1 MNDLRSDDLRLV
13 LASSSPRR
21 ATLLRLL
28 ADDFAIAPT
37 PVEEVAPRALS
48 VGDAVEVIARK
59 KALATSDK
67 DRDAWVLAA
76 DTVVSC
82 RGELVDK
89 AATADEMRQK
99 LAFLSGTTHQVVTG
113 LALAWDGRAVDG
125 AHAVTAVLMDRMPP
139 DLVSAYADSGLWQ
152 GKAGGYGI
160 QDKLLEPYVRIQAG
174 PWSNVVG
181 LPLELTRDLLR
192 RNGIAVRDPPTETWL
207 RDHNPFEAAAGS
219 PPP

>member
-1 MNDLRSDDLRLV
+1 MKLV

-21 ATLLRLL
+21 ATLLRFLV
-28 ADDFAIAPT
+28 DEFAIAPT

-59 KALATSDK
+59 KALATSVK
-67 DRDAWVLAA
+67 DPGAWVLAA

-89 AATADEMRQK
+89 ANTVEEMRQK
-99 LAFLSGTTHQVVTG
+99 LAFLSGQTHQVWTG
-113 LALAWDGRAVDG
+113 LALAWDGKAVDAG
-125 AHAVTAVLMDRMPP
+125 HAVTAVLLDRMPAAVL
-139 DLVSAYADSGLWQ
+139 DEYAASGQWQ

-160 QDKLLEPYVRIQAG
+160 QDKILAPYVRIQAG
-174 PWSNVVG
+174 PWTNVVG
-181 LPLELTRDLLR
+181 LPLELTRDVLR
-192 RNGIAVRDPPTETWL
+192 RNGITCRDPPADAYL

-219 PPP
+219 PRP